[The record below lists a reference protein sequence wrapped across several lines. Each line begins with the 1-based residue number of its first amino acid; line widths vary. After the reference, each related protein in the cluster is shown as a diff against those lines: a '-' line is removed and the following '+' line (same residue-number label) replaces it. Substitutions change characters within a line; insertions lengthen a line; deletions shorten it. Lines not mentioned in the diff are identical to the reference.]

1 VAAITPETTRTRI
14 RPGRRLARLWTRS
27 SSFVIG
33 SALVALLVL
42 SALLCGFVTPY
53 GPTQVLPGAIL
64 QPPSST
70 YWFGTDGNGMD
81 VFTRVLYGARY
92 AIAIAVPSA
101 LLMVLVGVPLGL
113 AAGYYGG
120 FIDEVLTRLLD
131 VLRAFPSI
139 ILALAVV
146 SATGQSLFNV
156 ILVIGLI
163 DAPIFARAVRAEVIS
178 IRRSDF
184 VASAVVT
191 GNSTLRILFVHL
203 LPNTIKGAVALL
215 PLRMAWALRV
225 SATLA
230 FIGVGI
236 QAPEPE
242 WGALIRQGAE
252 YIISGQH
259 WVAMF
264 PGIALVLAVFGFN
277 LMGDGLQEL
286 LDPRLDARK

>member
-1 VAAITPETTRTRI
+1 MAVIPSEGF
-14 RPGRRLARLWTRS
+14 RPASRLARLWNRS

-33 SALVALLVL
+33 TALVILLFL
-42 SALLCGFVTPY
+42 TAALCGFVTPY
-53 GPTQVLPGAIL
+53 GATQVIPNAIL
-64 QPPSST
+64 LPPSSAH
-70 YWFGTDGNGMD
+70 WFGTDGNGMD

-92 AIAIAVPSA
+92 AIAIAIPSA
-101 LLMVLVGVPLGL
+101 LVMIIVGVPLGL
-113 AAGYYGG
+113 IAGYAGG
-120 FIDEVLTRLLD
+120 IVDEILTRLLD

-156 ILVIGLI
+156 VLVIGLI
-163 DAPIFARAVRAEVIS
+163 DAPILARAVRSEVIS

-191 GNSTLRILFVHL
+191 GNPTWRILFVHL
-203 LPNTIKGAVALL
+203 LPNSIKGVAALL

-259 WVAMF
+259 WVALF
-264 PGIALVLAVFGFN
+264 PGLALVLAVFGFN

-286 LDPRLDARK
+286 LDPRLEGRK

>member
-1 VAAITPETTRTRI
+1 MASAISDI
-14 RPGRRLARLWTRS
+14 RAGDRLARLWRRS
-27 SSFVIG
+27 SSFVVG

-42 SALLCGFVTPY
+42 TALLCGVVSPY
-53 GPTQVLPGAIL
+53 GPTEVLPDAIL
-64 QPPSST
+64 QAPSAAH
-70 YWFGTDGNGMD
+70 WFGTDGNGMD

-92 AIAIAVPSA
+92 AIAIALPSA
-101 LLMVLVGVPLGL
+101 LVMVAVGVPLGL
-113 AAGYYGG
+113 IAGYYGG
-120 FIDEVLTRLLD
+120 VIDEVLTRMLD

-146 SATGQSLFNV
+146 SATGQSLVNV
-156 ILVIGLI
+156 VVVIGLI
-163 DAPIFARAVRAEVIS
+163 DAPIFARMVRSEVIS

-191 GNSTLRILFVHL
+191 GNPTWRILFVHL
-203 LPNTIKGAVALL
+203 LPNTIKGAAALL

-230 FIGVGI
+230 FVGVGI

-264 PGIALVLAVFGFN
+264 PGIALVIAVFGFN

-286 LDPRLDARK
+286 TDPRLDVKK

>member
-1 VAAITPETTRTRI
+1 MASAISDI
-14 RPGRRLARLWTRS
+14 RAGDRLARLWRRS
-27 SSFVIG
+27 SGFVVG

-42 SALLCGFVTPY
+42 TALLCGVVSPY
-53 GPTQVLPGAIL
+53 GPTEVLPNAIL
-64 QPPSST
+64 QAPSAAH
-70 YWFGTDGNGMD
+70 WFGTDGNGMD

-92 AIAIAVPSA
+92 AIAIALPSA
-101 LLMVLVGVPLGL
+101 LVMVAVGVPLGL
-113 AAGYYGG
+113 IAGYYGG
-120 FIDEVLTRLLD
+120 VIDEVLTRMLD

-146 SATGQSLFNV
+146 SATGQSLVNV
-156 ILVIGLI
+156 VVVIGLI
-163 DAPIFARAVRAEVIS
+163 DAPIFARMVRSEVIS

-191 GNSTLRILFVHL
+191 GNPTWRILFVHL
-203 LPNTIKGAVALL
+203 LPNTIKGAAALL

-230 FIGVGI
+230 FVGVGI

-264 PGIALVLAVFGFN
+264 PGIALVIAVFGFN

-286 LDPRLDARK
+286 TDPRLDVKK

>member
-1 VAAITPETTRTRI
+1 MAIAISEI
-14 RPGRRLARLWTRS
+14 RAGDRLARLWRRS
-27 SSFVIG
+27 SSFVVG

-42 SALLCGFVTPY
+42 TALLCGFVSPY
-53 GPTQVLPGAIL
+53 GPTQVLPNAIL
-64 QPPSST
+64 QTPSAAH
-70 YWFGTDGNGMD
+70 WFGTDGNGMD

-92 AIAIAVPSA
+92 AIAIALPSA
-101 LLMVLVGVPLGL
+101 FVMVAVGVPLGL
-113 AAGYYGG
+113 IAGYYGG
-120 FIDEVLTRLLD
+120 VVDEVLTRMLD

-146 SATGQSLFNV
+146 SATGQSLINV
-156 ILVIGLI
+156 VVVIGLI
-163 DAPIFARAVRAEVIS
+163 DAPIFARVVRSEVIS

-191 GNSTLRILFVHL
+191 GNPTWRILFVHL
-203 LPNTIKGAVALL
+203 LPNTIKGAAALL

-230 FIGVGI
+230 FVGVGI

-264 PGIALVLAVFGFN
+264 PGIALVIAVFGFN

-286 LDPRLDARK
+286 TDPRLDVKK

>member
-1 VAAITPETTRTRI
+1 MAAIPSEGL
-14 RPGRRLARLWTRS
+14 RPASRLARLWNRS

-33 SALVALLVL
+33 SALVLLLVL
-42 SALLCGFVTPY
+42 VAALCGYLTPY
-53 GPTQVLPGAIL
+53 GATQVLPNSIL
-64 QPPSST
+64 KPPSAQH
-70 YWFGTDGNGMD
+70 WFGTDGNGMD
-81 VFTRVLYGARY
+81 VFTRVMYGARY

-101 LLMVLVGVPLGL
+101 LVMVLIGVPLGL

-120 FIDEVLTRLLD
+120 VIDEILTRLLD

-156 ILVIGLI
+156 VLVIGLI
-163 DAPIFARAVRAEVIS
+163 DAPIFARAVRSEVIS

-184 VASAVVT
+184 VASAIVT
-191 GNSTLRILFVHL
+191 GNPTWRILFVHL
-203 LPNTIKGAVALL
+203 LPNTIKGAAALL

-259 WVAMF
+259 WVALF
-264 PGIALVLAVFGFN
+264 PGLALVVAVFGFN

-286 LDPRLDARK
+286 MDPRLDGRK

>member
-1 VAAITPETTRTRI
+1 MASAISDI
-14 RPGRRLARLWTRS
+14 RAGDRLARLWRRS
-27 SSFVIG
+27 SSFVVG

-42 SALLCGFVTPY
+42 TALLCGVVSPY
-53 GPTQVLPGAIL
+53 GPTEVLPNAIL
-64 QPPSST
+64 QAPSAAH
-70 YWFGTDGNGMD
+70 WFGTDGNGMD

-92 AIAIAVPSA
+92 AIAIALPSA
-101 LLMVLVGVPLGL
+101 LVMVAVGVPLGL
-113 AAGYYGG
+113 IAGYYGG
-120 FIDEVLTRLLD
+120 VIDEVLTRMLD

-146 SATGQSLFNV
+146 SATGQSLVNV
-156 ILVIGLI
+156 VVVIGLI
-163 DAPIFARAVRAEVIS
+163 DAPIFARMVRSEVIS

-191 GNSTLRILFVHL
+191 GNPTWRILFVHL
-203 LPNTIKGAVALL
+203 LPNTIKGAAALL

-230 FIGVGI
+230 FVGVGI

-264 PGIALVLAVFGFN
+264 PGIALVIAVFGFN

-286 LDPRLDARK
+286 TDPRLDVKK